1 MALSDYLLGQPTLQ
15 NRAPRMPSGASQVTG
30 SLEQMLAPNSA
41 YIQNARQR
49 GLEQAAT
56 RGGINSSIAAG
67 AAERAAIEA
76 AAPLV
81 QQATQLDQTGV
92 NAQYEDWL
100 AQQNFGH
107 SLFAERF
114 SSSLGMLERI
124 QQYGLEDPELYTP
137 EVLSGFNNF
146 FQQNM
151 QDILRRYFNNG

>member
-1 MALSDYLLGQPTLQ
+1 
-15 NRAPRMPSGASQVTG
+15 MPSGASQVTG

>member
-1 MALSDYLLGQPTLQ
+1 MALSDYLIGQPNLQ
-15 NRAPRMPSGASQVTG
+15 NRAPRIPSGTSQVTG
-30 SLEQMLAPNSA
+30 ALEQMLSPNSA

-81 QQATQLDQTGV
+81 QQATQLDQTGI
-92 NAQYEDWL
+92 NAQYENWL
-100 AQQNFGH
+100 AQQNFGR
-107 SLFAERF
+107 SLFGERF

>member
-1 MALSDYLLGQPTLQ
+1 MALSDYLMGQPNLQ
-15 NRAPRMPSGASQVTG
+15 SRAPRIPSGASQVTS

-76 AAPLV
+76 AAPLA
-81 QQATQLDQTGV
+81 QQAVGLDQTGI
-92 NAQYEDWL
+92 NAQYENWL
-100 AQQNFGH
+100 AQQDFGRA
-107 SLFAERF
+107 LFGQRF

-151 QDILRRYFNNG
+151 SDILKRYFNGG